1 MQIHDPLP
9 VNLESLKEAN
19 IYNHSFLPI
28 AAAYCRRL
36 GLVELVNNMISTQME
51 LKPGLVVQAMVL
63 DVLSGR
69 DPLYHVENFLAEQD
83 IQLLLGEKVEAHAFN
98 DTNLA
103 RSLDAMFECGTSKIV
118 TELGFRAASIF
129 QLDLRTASYDTTSTN
144 VWGEYRECE
153 DEEPPEGPI
162 ITYGYSKD
170 HQPQLKQFMTE
181 LICVDRGVPI
191 FGRSLDGNSS
201 DKDSNHEM
209 LTRISSIMA
218 KHGLGPGAFVYVADS
233 AMVTGPNLKVLGS
246 NRFIT
251 RLPGTYDACKMAIAA
266 AVDGGNWVPLG
277 SLTELPAV
285 KSRPDAEYKVH
296 ETTVILYDVP
306 YRAVVVHSSSH
317 DIRRQKKLEK
327 QIASSADTIVK
338 KLKPFQKTY
347 FCEADARKAASQAEN
362 FSDSLHLVSVS
373 IESVEVR
380 QRGRPARNNP
390 ATDTRYQLSWQ
401 LSEATEGI
409 QRERDLAGCFVMIT
423 NVPAA
428 GDTSL
433 DSAGVLRTY
442 KGQYSIES
450 DFAFLKDPL
459 IVNDLFLKTPSRI
472 DALGMILIIALMV
485 WRIIERSMRLYLKQ
499 TQSTVSGWD
508 NKPTSK
514 PTSYMLTKVFYG
526 IQVMLLKEQRF
537 FIKEPNKRL
546 SAFLSALGLDSQV
559 FLEPRI
565 QCTPIIPNFIGL
577 KG

>member
-1 MQIHDPLP
+1 MQNHDSLP
-9 VNLESLKEAN
+9 ADLEGLKEAT
-19 IYNHSFLPI
+19 IYTHGFLPI

-36 GLVELVNNMISTQME
+36 GLVELVNRMISTQME

-69 DPLYHVENFLAEQD
+69 NPLYHVEHFLAQQD
-83 IQLLLGEKVEAHAFN
+83 IQLLLGEAVDAHAFN

-118 TELGFRAASIF
+118 TELGLRAATIF
-129 QLDLRTASYDTTSTN
+129 QLDLGIASYDTTSTS

-153 DEEPPEGPI
+153 DEKPPEGPI
-162 ITYGYSKD
+162 VTYGHSKD

-233 AMVTGPNLKVLGS
+233 AMVTGPNLKALGS

-251 RLPGTYDACKMAIAA
+251 RLPATYDACKDAIAA
-266 AVDGGNWVPLG
+266 AVDGGNWVTIG
-277 SLTELPAV
+277 SLTEQPAV
-285 KSRPDAEYKVH
+285 KSRPNAEYKIQ
-296 ETTVILYDVP
+296 ETKVVLYDVP

-317 DIRRQKKLEK
+317 DIRRQKKLE
-327 QIASSADTIVK
+327 QRIASSADTITK
-338 KLKPFQKTY
+338 TLKHLQKVY
-347 FCEADARKAASQAEN
+347 FCEADARKASSQAEKL
-362 FSDSLHLVSVS
+362 SDALHRVTVT
-373 IESVEVR
+373 IEPVEVR
-380 QRGRPARNNP
+380 QRGRPTRDNP
-390 ATDTRYQLSWQ
+390 TTVTRYQLSWQ
-401 LSEATEGI
+401 LIEETKGI
-409 QRERDLAGCFVMIT
+409 QRERNLAGCFVMIT
-423 NVPAA
+423 NVPAS
-428 GDTSL
+428 GDSSL

-442 KGQYSIES
+442 KGQYGIES

-459 IVNDLFLKTPSRI
+459 VVNDLFLKTPSRI

-485 WRIIERSMRLYLKQ
+485 WRIIERSMRLYLEQSQ
-499 TQSTVSGWD
+499 TTVPGWD
-508 NKPTSK
+508 YKPTSK
-514 PTSYMLTKVFYG
+514 PTSYMLSKLFFG
-526 IQVMLLKEQRF
+526 IQVILFKDHRF
-537 FIKEPNKRL
+537 FLREPIDRL
-546 SAFLSALGLDSQV
+546 SAFLSALGLDSQA
-559 FLEPRI
+559 FLDPSC
-565 QCTPIIPNFIGL
+565 QCAPIIPFIIGS

>member
-1 MQIHDPLP
+1 MQIRDSLP
-9 VNLESLKEAN
+9 ADLEGLQEAT
-19 IYNHSFLPI
+19 IYTHGFLPI

-36 GLVELVNNMISTQME
+36 GLVELVNSMISSQME

-69 DPLYHVENFLAEQD
+69 NPLYHVEHFLEQQD
-83 IQLLLGEKVEAHAFN
+83 IQLLLGETVDAHAFN

-129 QLDLRTASYDTTSTN
+129 QLNLGTASYDTTSTS

-153 DEEPPEGPI
+153 NEEPPEGPI
-162 ITYGYSKD
+162 ITYGHSKD

-201 DKDSNHEM
+201 DKESNHEM

-233 AMVTGPNLKVLGS
+233 AMVTGPNLKALGS

-251 RLPGTYDACKMAIAA
+251 RLPGTYDACKNAIAA
-266 AVDGGNWVPLG
+266 AVDAGNWVTLG
-277 SLTELPAV
+277 SLTEHPAV

-296 ETTVILYDVP
+296 ETTVVLYDVP

-327 QIASSADTIVK
+327 RIACSSDTIAK
-338 KLKPFQKTY
+338 TLKHLQKVY
-347 FCEADARKAASQAEN
+347 FCEADAQKASHAAEKL
-362 FSDSLHLVSVS
+362 SDSLHRVAVT
-373 IESVEVR
+373 IEPVEVR
-380 QRGRPARNNP
+380 QRGRPLRNNP
-390 ATDTRYQLSWQ
+390 ATVTRYQLSWQ
-401 LSEATEGI
+401 LIEETEGI

-423 NVPAA
+423 NVPAS

-442 KGQYSIES
+442 KGQYGIES

-459 IVNDLFLKTPSRI
+459 VVNDLFLKTPSRI

-485 WRIIERSMRLYLKQ
+485 WRIIERSMRLYLGQ
-499 TQSTVSGWD
+499 TQTKVLGWD

-526 IQVMLLKEQRF
+526 IQVMLLKDQRYF
-537 FIKEPNKRL
+537 LKEPNKRL
-546 SAFLSALGLDSQV
+546 STFLATLGLDSQA
-559 FLEPRI
+559 FLDPNG
-565 QCTPIIPNFIGL
+565 QCIPIIPNSNGL